1 MQNRYV
7 VRGPTVFAQLLTA
20 RTSLAAVLTLIL
32 SSSACV
38 TSELQSA
45 RLVGP
50 GKFEVTPSYT
60 MASFSDERQTERT
73 TNQFGIQV
81 ASGLTSRIDLRLRYE
96 YIDIVPEGEE
106 GFSILG
112 FGPKFGV
119 VEDRLAIYAPV
130 GFAFGDEFEDSSQS
144 WQFRPTVLFTHTI
157 SDKAEITTAGKGV
170 IWLNDDD
177 VDDLLGASLG
187 LGLSSDL
194 DRWVVRPE
202 FGFLRNP
209 GEEGTLWHW
218 SVGFTLFSGSEN

>member
-1 MQNRYV
+1 MQDL
-7 VRGPTVFAQLLTA
+7 FTA
-20 RTSLAAVLTLIL
+20 RTSLAAVLALIL
-32 SSSACV
+32 SLSACV
-38 TSELQSA
+38 TSDLQSA

-60 MASFSDERQTERT
+60 MASFSGDGETERT

-81 ASGLTSRIDLRLRYE
+81 ARGLTPRIDLRLRYE
-96 YIDIVPEGEE
+96 YIDIVSEREE

-119 VEDRLAIYAPV
+119 VEDRLAIHAPV
-130 GFAFGDEFEDSSQS
+130 GFAFGGNVDDSSES
-144 WQFRPTVLFTHTI
+144 WLFRPTVLFTHTI
-157 SDKAEITTAGKGV
+157 SDQAEITTAGKGV
-170 IWLNDDD
+170 VWLNDDD
-177 VDDLLGASLG
+177 IDDLLGASLG

-218 SVGFTLFSGSEN
+218 GVGFTLFSDSEN

>member
-1 MQNRYV
+1 MQDH
-7 VRGPTVFAQLLTA
+7 FTA
-20 RTSLAAVLTLIL
+20 RTSLAAVLALIL
-32 SSSACV
+32 SLSACV
-38 TSELQSA
+38 TSDLQSA

-60 MASFSDERQTERT
+60 MASFSDDGQTERT
-73 TNQFGIQV
+73 TNQFGVQV
-81 ASGLTSRIDLRLRYE
+81 ARGLTPRIDLRLRYE
-96 YIDIVPEGEE
+96 YIDIVSEREE

-119 VEDRLAIYAPV
+119 VEDRLAIHAPV
-130 GFAFGDEFEDSSQS
+130 GFAFGGNVDDSSES
-144 WQFRPTVLFTHTI
+144 WLFRPTVLFTHTI
-157 SDKAEITTAGKGV
+157 SDQAEITTAGKGV

-177 VDDLLGASLG
+177 IDKFFGASLG

-218 SVGFTLFSGSEN
+218 GVGFTLFSDSEN